1 MDHEK
6 QHEMVFTSRGALLGL
21 VAYSVVAVIV
31 AWVFLR

>member
-6 QHEMVFTSRGALLGL
+6 QQKVVFTSRGALLGM
-21 VAYSVVAVIV
+21 VAYIIVAVIV